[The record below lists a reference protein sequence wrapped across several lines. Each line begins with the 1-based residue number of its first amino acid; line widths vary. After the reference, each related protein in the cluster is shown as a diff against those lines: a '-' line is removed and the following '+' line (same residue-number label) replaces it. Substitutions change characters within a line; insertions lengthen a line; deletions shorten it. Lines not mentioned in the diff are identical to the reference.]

1 MNSEIMAFFTV
12 QRQIFGICPCC
23 GEIFRLSDADISI
36 KKKFKSDWLDAC
48 KRKSAHLD
56 DREERLQERKREMQE
71 KAKIIGRRRA
81 VQFVKRI
88 DPVFTPRRLDPDD
101 AKVIFHPVDYMV
113 FNGMS
118 KHDIVNKIV
127 FLDRIDVQDAR
138 LQKSIENTIEKRNYE
153 WQTLRVMDDGK
164 VKNE

>member
-23 GEIFRLSDADISI
+23 GELFRLSDADISV
-36 KKKFKSDWLDAC
+36 KNKFKSDWLDALE
-48 KRKSAHLD
+48 RRADHLD
-56 DREERLQERKREMQE
+56 TKEERLQERKSEMQE
-71 KAKIIGRRRA
+71 KAKAIGRRKA
-81 VQFVKRI
+81 VKFVKRI
-88 DPVFTPRRLDPDD
+88 DPVFTPRKLDPDD

-118 KHDIVNKIV
+118 QRDIVNKIV

-138 LQKSIENTIEKRNYE
+138 LQKSIEKAIEKRNYE
-153 WQTLRVMDDGK
+153 WQTLRVLDDGK
-164 VKNE
+164 VKIE